1 LHNKWSTTI
10 LKELMTI
17 AGGDPWKRYVADSTA
32 AGLPVVA
39 GEAFQWKVM
48 KDEMKRRVEDP
59 EPLPSL
65 KEFRAMN
72 PPTEMPSAPS
82 STPSSSPPPSTAQP
96 QS

>member
-1 LHNKWSTTI
+1 
-10 LKELMTI
+10 MTI
-17 AGGDPWKRYVADSTA
+17 AGGDPWKQYVAASTA

-48 KDEMKRRVEDP
+48 KSETKNREKDTK
-59 EPLPSL
+59 PLPSL

-72 PPTEMPSAPS
+72 PPTEKPDAGQS
-82 STPSSSPPPSTAQP
+82 STPNSSP